1 MDTALLTRKMPYVRF
16 GYAATAL
23 LAPKVATLAIVG
35 RPGEMTQTAVGWAAL
50 FASREAALGAVTLE
64 SERLDPA
71 ARKKALLLNAAV
83 DGLDSLA
90 FLALGLRRRSLLP
103 LLIVP
108 VGVASAVAHVQAARQ
123 LTGAPGA
130 NGRHAYENAY
140 ASA

>member
-1 MDTALLTRKMPYVRF
+1 MDSTALTRQMPYVRF
-16 GYAATAL
+16 GYAVTAL
-23 LAPKVATLAIVG
+23 VAPKVATLAVLG
-35 RPGEMTQTAVGWAAL
+35 KPGEMTTTAVGWAAL

-71 ARKKALLLNAAV
+71 TRRKALLLNAAV

-90 FLALGLRRRSLLP
+90 FLALGLRRRKILP

-108 VGVASAVAHVQAARQ
+108 VGLASVVAHVRAAQ
-123 LTGAPGA
+123 EVGASPGA
-130 NGRHAYENAY
+130 NGQHAYENAY

>member
-1 MDTALLTRKMPYVRF
+1 MLPRKMPYIRFGYAVTALLT
-16 GYAATAL
+16 
-23 LAPKVATLAIVG
+23 PKVATLGILG
-35 RPGEMTQTAVGWAAL
+35 KPGEMTPTAVGWAAL

-90 FLALGLRRRSLLP
+90 FLVLGLRRRSILP

-108 VGVASAVAHVQAARQ
+108 VGVASAVAHIQAAQ
-123 LTGAPGA
+123 QVGATPGT
-130 NGRHAYENAY
+130 NGQRAYENAY

>member
-1 MDTALLTRKMPYVRF
+1 MDTALLPRKMPYIRF
-16 GYAATAL
+16 GYAVTAL
-23 LAPKVATLAIVG
+23 LVPKVATLAILG
-35 RPGEMTQTAVGWAAL
+35 RPGEMTPTAVGWAAL

-71 ARKKALLLNAAV
+71 TRKKALLLNAAV

-90 FLALGLRRRSLLP
+90 FLALGLRRRSILP

-108 VGVASAVAHVQAARQ
+108 VGVASAVAHIQAAQ
-123 LTGAPGA
+123 QVGKGPGA
-130 NGRHAYENAY
+130 NGQRAYENAY